1 MRHRKAK
8 YKLGMNTSHRQ
19 AMLRNMV
26 TSLLD
31 HESITT
37 TDARAK
43 ALRSLADK
51 MITLGKRGDLH
62 ARRQALKVIRSK
74 RVAQRLFDEIAPRY
88 SDRQGGYVRVIK
100 KGFRPGD
107 RAPMSLVELVEKPID
122 ILRSGPAAPGNTA
135 SPATINDMR
144 IMTLL
149 WGHR

>member
-8 YKLGMNTSHRQ
+8 YKLGMGTSQRE

-26 TSLLD
+26 TSLLE

-43 ALRSLADK
+43 ALRSVADK

-62 ARRQALKVIRSK
+62 ARRQALEVIRSK
-74 RVAQRLFDEIAPRY
+74 KVAQILFDDIAPRY
-88 SDRQGGYVRVIK
+88 ANREGGYVRIIK

-107 RAPMSLVELVEKPID
+107 RAAVSLVELVEKKAEPTKEK
-122 ILRSGPAAPGNTA
+122 G
-135 SPATINDMR
+135 ATKRKGLKDKIVD
-144 IMTLL
+144 TFKSTK
-149 WGHR
+149 

>member
-8 YKLGMNTSHRQ
+8 YKLGMRTSQRE

-26 TSLLD
+26 TSLLEY
-31 HESITT
+31 ESITT

-62 ARRQALKVIRSK
+62 ARRQALQVIRSK
-74 RVAQRLFDEIAPRY
+74 RVAQMLFDDIAPRFAN
-88 SDRQGGYVRVIK
+88 REGGYVRVIK

-107 RAPMSLVELVEKPID
+107 NAAVSLVELVEKRPEQEKK
-122 ILRSGPAAPGNTA
+122 AAPGKPKGLREKLADTFK
-135 SPATINDMR
+135 SK
-144 IMTLL
+144 
-149 WGHR
+149 